1 MNDDLYSIGKYYE
14 MNNECHV
21 TFVRKAKYKSLAKHF
36 DIVQKS
42 FQIDRNI
49 NLKCQ
54 VIEIL
59 DDLNS
64 IRVFSDEVMI
74 IKNFTIF
81 SDGRIVN
88 STGNS
93 QKLPVEIGK
102 VLSVYDGCPQYAGYC
117 KVVPYSL
124 YEISKERLY
133 D

>member
-1 MNDDLYSIGKYYE
+1 MNDLYSIGNYYE
-14 MNNECHV
+14 MNNKCHM
-21 TFVRKAKYKSLAKHF
+21 TFVRKAKYESLGNTF

-74 IKNFTIF
+74 IRENFTIF
-81 SDGRIVN
+81 SDGRIGD
-88 STGNS
+88 STGNFCE
-93 QKLPVEIGK
+93 LPVEIGK